1 MGSKGLKTLS
11 MLDTLNI
18 KNLVVIEDLDID
30 FKSGMTVITGE
41 TGAGKSIII
50 QALGMIAG
58 GRSDAS
64 LVRKGAQKAEIS
76 ASFIFDSKSKVLSYL
91 ESQDLENDV
100 ECIVRRVI
108 LSDGKSRSY
117 VNGRKVPLSVLSEV
131 GSYLIDMHG
140 QNEHQLL
147 LRPSQH
153 RILLDDYAEAQ
164 SLCQEVNEISKN
176 YQKVKSKI
184 DTLRNNHSL
193 LSAQKE
199 LLVHQLDELQQAQL
213 TTDELNTIED
223 EYKASINSTQLLE
236 KISKILNSLNDE
248 NGVNNLLI
256 EGESV
261 LDQSKEIDSRL
272 EAIRELIAGA
282 QLQVQEGIYDL
293 TDYLSKI
300 SNQEDNSIALD
311 QRITLLHDLG
321 RKHNCQ
327 ITELLDVQH
336 TIEVKLDD
344 LDTDNLKLDSLV
356 QELSHL
362 ESEYFAKSKT
372 LSAERL
378 KASKALSREVTN
390 LMQNLGMPGSEIVF
404 NLTFLEREVRLN
416 GAEDIH
422 ILVKTN
428 AGQDF
433 KPLNK
438 VASGGE
444 LSRISLALSVSGSN
458 TELTPTVIFDE
469 VDVGIS
475 GSVAEIVGQMLKQL
489 SDQYQIICVTH
500 LAQVAAQGKGHLRV
514 EKTQKN
520 DKAYTTVVSLN
531 MQQRADEIAR
541 ILGGIKI
548 TDKTRIAAE
557 EMISSSS

>member
-1 MGSKGLKTLS
+1 
-11 MLDTLNI
+11 MLESLNI

-50 QALGMIAG
+50 QALGMVAG

-64 LVRKGAQKAEIS
+64 LVRNGANKAEIS
-76 ASFIFDSKSKVLSYL
+76 ASFVIEAKSKVQSYL

-100 ECIVRRVI
+100 ECIIRRVI

-153 RILLDDYAEAQ
+153 RILLDDYAGAQ
-164 SLCQEVNEISKN
+164 SLCEGVNEIYNN
-176 YQKVKSKI
+176 YQKVKGKI
-184 DTLRNNHSL
+184 ESLRDNNSL
-193 LSAQKE
+193 VSAQQE
-199 LLVHQLDELQQAQL
+199 LLKHQLDELHQAQL
-213 TTDELNTIED
+213 TDEELNTIED
-223 EYKASINSTQLLE
+223 DYKASINSSQLLE
-236 KISKILNSLNDE
+236 KISKILNSLNDDH
-248 NGVNNLLI
+248 GVNNILI

-272 EAIRELIAGA
+272 DSIRALIAGA

-293 TDYLSKI
+293 ADYLSKI
-300 SNQEDNSIALD
+300 NNQEDNSLELE
-311 QRITLLHDLG
+311 QRITFFHDLG

-327 ITELLDVQH
+327 ITELVDVQK
-336 TIEVKLDD
+336 TLESKLNDLENSNVKLD
-344 LDTDNLKLDSLV
+344 NLV
-356 QELSHL
+356 EELSRL
-362 ESEYFAKSKT
+362 KNKYFVQSEA
-372 LSAERL
+372 LSVKRH
-378 KASKALSREVTN
+378 KASKALSKEVTL
-390 LMQNLGMPGSEIVF
+390 LMQKLGMPGSEIIF
-404 NLTFLEREVRLN
+404 KMADLESEVRLN
-416 GAEDIH
+416 GAEDINIH
-422 ILVKTN
+422 VKTN

-438 VASGGE
+438 IASGGE

-458 TELTPTVIFDE
+458 TELTPSVVFDE

-489 SDQYQIICVTH
+489 SKQYQIICVTH
-500 LAQVAAQGKGHLRV
+500 LAQVAAQGKEHLKV

-520 DKAYTTVVSLN
+520 DKTFTHVVSLN
-531 MQQRADEIAR
+531 KEERAGEIAR

-548 TDKTRIAAE
+548 TEKTRIAAE
-557 EMISSSS
+557 EMISSGY

>member
-1 MGSKGLKTLS
+1 
-11 MLDTLNI
+11 MLDSLNI
-18 KNLVVIEDLDID
+18 KNLVVIEDLDIN
-30 FKSGMTVITGE
+30 FKSGMTVVTGE

-64 LVRKGAQKAEIS
+64 LVRKGAHKAEIS
-76 ASFIFDSKSKVLSYL
+76 ASFAIEAKSKVQSYL
-91 ESQDLENDV
+91 EGQDLENDF
-100 ECIVRRVI
+100 ECIIRRVI

-147 LRPSQH
+147 LRLNHH
-153 RILLDDYAEAQ
+153 RILLDDYAGAQ
-164 SLCQEVNEISKN
+164 SLCERVNEIYNN

-184 DTLRNNHSL
+184 ETLQNNNSL
-193 LSAQKE
+193 LSAQQE
-199 LLVHQLDELQQAQL
+199 LLKHQLDELHQAQL
-213 TTDELNTIED
+213 TDDELNTIED
-223 EYKASINSTQLLE
+223 EYKASINSSQLLE
-236 KISKILNSLNDE
+236 KISKILSSLNDDH
-248 NGVNNLLI
+248 GVNNILI
-256 EGESV
+256 EGESI

-272 EAIRELIAGA
+272 DSIRELIAGA

-293 TDYLSKI
+293 TNYLSKI
-300 SNQEDNSIALD
+300 SNQENNSMQLD

-327 ITELLDVQH
+327 ITELLDVQKSLESKLNDID
-336 TIEVKLDD
+336 TSNVKLD
-344 LDTDNLKLDSLV
+344 NLV
-356 QELSHL
+356 QELNQL
-362 ESEYFAKSKT
+362 KNKYFAQSKVLT
-372 LSAERL
+372 VQRQ
-378 KASKALSREVTN
+378 KASKALSQEVTL
-390 LMQNLGMPGSEIVF
+390 LMQKLGMPGSEIIF
-404 NLTFLEREVRLN
+404 NIVVLEKEVRLN
-416 GAEDIH
+416 GSEDIH
-422 ILVKTN
+422 IIVKTN

-438 VASGGE
+438 IASGGE
-444 LSRISLALSVSGSN
+444 LSRISLALSVSVSK
-458 TELTPTVIFDE
+458 TELTPSVVFDE

-489 SDQYQIICVTH
+489 SKQYQIICVTH
-500 LAQVAAQGKGHLRV
+500 LAQVAVQGKEHLRV

-520 DKAYTTVVSLN
+520 DKTFTNVVSLN
-531 MQQRADEIAR
+531 REERADEIAR

-548 TDKTRIAAE
+548 SKKTRIAAE

>member
-1 MGSKGLKTLS
+1 
-11 MLDTLNI
+11 MLESLNI

-50 QALGMIAG
+50 QALGMVAG

-64 LVRKGAQKAEIS
+64 LVRNGANKAEIS
-76 ASFIFDSKSKVLSYL
+76 ASFVIEAKSKVQSYL

-100 ECIVRRVI
+100 ECIIRRVI

-153 RILLDDYAEAQ
+153 RILLDDYAGAQ
-164 SLCQEVNEISKN
+164 SLCEGVNEIYNN
-176 YQKVKSKI
+176 YQKVKGKI
-184 DTLRNNHSL
+184 ESLRDNNSL
-193 LSAQKE
+193 VSAQQE
-199 LLVHQLDELQQAQL
+199 LLKHQLDELHQAQL
-213 TTDELNTIED
+213 TDEELNTIED
-223 EYKASINSTQLLE
+223 DYKASINSSQLLE
-236 KISKILNSLNDE
+236 KISKILNSLNDDH
-248 NGVNNLLI
+248 GVNNILI

-272 EAIRELIAGA
+272 DSIRALIAGA

-293 TDYLSKI
+293 ADYLSKI
-300 SNQEDNSIALD
+300 NNQEDNSLELE
-311 QRITLLHDLG
+311 QRITFFHDLG

-327 ITELLDVQH
+327 ITELVDVQK
-336 TIEVKLDD
+336 TLESKLNDLENSNVKLD
-344 LDTDNLKLDSLV
+344 NLV
-356 QELSHL
+356 EELSRL
-362 ESEYFAKSKT
+362 KNKYFVQSEA
-372 LSAERL
+372 LSVKRH
-378 KASKALSREVTN
+378 KASKVLSKEVTL
-390 LMQNLGMPGSEIVF
+390 LMQKLGMPGSEIIF
-404 NLTFLEREVRLN
+404 KMADLESEVRLN
-416 GAEDIH
+416 GAEDINIH
-422 ILVKTN
+422 VKTN

-438 VASGGE
+438 IASGGE

-458 TELTPTVIFDE
+458 TELTPSVVFDE

-489 SDQYQIICVTH
+489 SKQYQIICVTH
-500 LAQVAAQGKGHLRV
+500 LAQVAAQGKEHLKV

-520 DKAYTTVVSLN
+520 DKTFTHVVSLN
-531 MQQRADEIAR
+531 KEERAGEIAR

-548 TDKTRIAAE
+548 TEKTRIAAE
-557 EMISSSS
+557 EMISSGY